1 MATSKDKKENLYLS
15 QEIEALKKYFYTIHH
30 CIS

>member
-15 QEIEALKKYFYTIHH
+15 QEQGALNKYFYRLEN
-30 CIS
+30 